1 VKGAFSKSATPSGV
15 IGGAG
20 RALLVSVIVCVAIA
34 IAAVAVMMGLATGSW
49 LVGVAVVAPLAGT
62 AGLTVGRRMT
72 RWRVAV
78 ERRRLRSRVGD
89 PLALSGEWRRLLIG
103 AWDARD
109 EFARAASGYG
119 SSPLGER
126 LVAHQPVMDAVLER
140 CGTLA
145 RCGHRLLAQL
155 RAFRP
160 RRLRRELLIERHR
173 NGNGARAAALQRQ
186 LDDVARLRDELDR
199 VRLRLEGQIHD
210 MRTAAWRA
218 STLQSREADA
228 PDTELAELLDD
239 LAHLRAALEDV
250 GRPPRHAAKAS

>member
-1 VKGAFSKSATPSGV
+1 VKRAFSKSATPSGV

-20 RALLVSVIVCVAIA
+20 RALLMYVAVCAVIATV
-34 IAAVAVMMGLATGSW
+34 AVAAMMGLATGSW
-49 LVGVAVVAPLAGT
+49 LVSAAVIAPPLGIVTLVMAG
-62 AGLTVGRRMT
+62 RMT
-72 RWRVAV
+72 RWRVAL

-89 PLALSGEWRRLLIG
+89 PLALSGEWRRLLIA

-109 EFARAASGYG
+109 EFSRAAASYG

-126 LVAHQPVMDAVLER
+126 LTAHQPVMDAMLER

-145 RCGHRLLAQL
+145 RCGNRLLTQL

-173 NGNGARAAALQRQ
+173 NGAGARVASLTRQ
-186 LDDVARLRDELDR
+186 LDDVTRLRDELDR
-199 VRLRLEGQIHD
+199 VRVQLEDQIHD

-218 STLQSREADA
+218 STLQSHETDVPEVA
-228 PDTELAELLDD
+228 LAELLDD
-239 LAHLRAALEDV
+239 LAHLRAALEEVD
-250 GRPPRHAAKAS
+250 RPSPRAAAAS